1 MTDLQKVLGE
11 GWRRDR
17 GTWGG
22 MLMGAALG
30 WQQASVLPAEGTMG
44 TRLCRT
50 ECTAPRGFLLFTAG
64 PTADF

>member
-11 GWRRDR
+11 GWRGDR

-22 MLMGAALG
+22 MLVGAALG
-30 WQQASVLPAEGTMG
+30 WQQASALPAEGTTG
-44 TRLCRT
+44 TGLCRT
-50 ECTAPRGFLLFTAG
+50 ECAAPKGHLLFAAG